1 MNNFYKRFSFC
12 HTAPFP
18 HSGMFRVSLKRTGAG
33 GHKKNSYEKNIF
45 NSWCVHPGTI
55 IPASHNRTG
64 FHCNRGHH
72 RFISRGSDEGCQTGL
87 DVDGI

>member
-1 MNNFYKRFSFC
+1 MNNFYKRVFLLPYCPLSTFR
-12 HTAPFP
+12 HV
-18 HSGMFRVSLKRTGAG
+18 SGIAEANRRGRPQ
-33 GHKKNSYEKNIF
+33 KNSYEKNIF
-45 NSWCVHPGTI
+45 NSGCVHPGTI